1 MWSATAKLNPDQEFV
16 LRQSSLTEWVQ
27 QVWER
32 GEPPTPEPH
41 QVNGQLL
48 SGAVRERATVVEI
61 RKRRAPL
68 AQRKSDARRSRLW
81 HLTSVTHQR
90 SSELTQVESA
100 SGLGHDCSHDFWI
113 ADVQSARQLEGV
125 GDDLERSI
133 SIERSW
139 LATEIVQSLCASLF
153 EQILGFEYVVGGTL
167 CGQRL
172 LSDAVKEIVTFA
184 PARTIRGDSRQF
196 VECAAIGTMRF
207 EHCD

>member
-1 MWSATAKLNPDQEFV
+1 MWSATRQLNPTRSRGTAAV
-16 LRQSSLTEWVQ
+16 LAYRMAAAGMG
-27 QVWER
+27 ER
-32 GEPPTPEPH
+32 EVANPRTASG
-41 QVNGQLL
+41 NGQLL

-68 AQRKSDARRSRLW
+68 AQRRSDARRSRLW

-100 SGLGHDCSHDFWI
+100 SGLGHDCPHDLCI
-113 ADVQSARQLEGV
+113 VDVQPAGQLEGV

-153 EQILGFEYVVGGTL
+153 EQILSLEYVIGGTL

-172 LSDAVKEIVTFA
+172 LSDAVKEVVAFT
-184 PARTIRGDSRQF
+184 PARTIRGDFRQF
-196 VECAAIGTMRF
+196 VECAAIDTMRF